1 MLKRTETFK
10 QHSDWKLRFRSFLAA
25 LCVISFLI
33 TPIFLTGCK
42 SGSGGGDAGASG
54 WGGSSGTSGDVAI
67 GLTDAPGDFV
77 TYTVDVVSLTLTK
90 QNGAVVNALPLE
102 TRVDFSRY
110 TDMTEFLTVATV
122 PSGLYTKAV
131 MTLDYRDADIQVED
145 QNGNVVPVEN
155 IIDEDGREIRILR
168 LSVQLEGIN
177 KLLIVPGIPAH
188 LTLDFDLK
196 ASNQVEFDS
205 YGNPTATVKPVLLAD
220 VNPLAP
226 KIHRL
231 RGPLKDVNVADGTF
245 DVIIRPFIHI
255 LSGGDR
261 RFGLLNVVTD
271 DRTCFEINGEM
282 YQGTHGLQT
291 LDSLQILTA
300 IIVIGDL
307 KGHPL
312 KFEARHVYA
321 GSSVPGGDMD
331 VVTGNVTSRRDNL
344 LTVKGATLIRAQGSV
359 IFNDEVV
366 IQLGLN
372 TTVRRQLSLNE
383 FSTDDIS
390 VGQRVMVFGELNA
403 DETRLDASEGYAGL
417 LLTTLRGEVV
427 DNDRTLRLDLEAID
441 GRGIRQFDFSGT
453 GMYAADDADPADY
466 EVNNA
471 AINISNMAPGTPIK
485 VRGFVTP
492 FGHAPEVADFDAQTI
507 IDVADVTAVMVVGW
521 FPASRGAVENLSPD
535 SFTLNLQGTGWFHH
549 LCRAG
554 VATDLDDLSNPP
566 LIEANGSGQGLY
578 FIVADG
584 SSQLLFT
591 FEDFVD
597 ELSEHLNQN
606 AAVRHIVAVGKFDD
620 AVSALTVDRVTVN
633 LK

>member
-1 MLKRTETFK
+1 MLKRTETCK
-10 QHSDWKLRFRSFLAA
+10 QQFYWKPLFRTFLAA
-25 LCVISFLI
+25 LCVISFI
-33 TPIFLTGCK
+33 AAPFFLTGCN
-42 SGSGGGDAGASG
+42 SGSGAEGSGASG
-54 WGGSSGTSGDVAI
+54 WEGSGTSGDLVI

-102 TRVDFSRY
+102 TRVDFSHY
-110 TDMTEFLTVATV
+110 ADMTEFLTVATV
-122 PSGLYTKAV
+122 PSGFYTEAV
-131 MTLDYRDADIQVED
+131 ITLDYRDADIWVED
-145 QNGNVVPVEN
+145 QNGKAVPVEN
-155 IIDEDGREIRILR
+155 IVDENGDEIKTLR
-168 LSVQLEGIN
+168 LSVHLEGIN
-177 KLLIVPGIPAH
+177 QLLIVPGIPAH
-188 LTLDFDLK
+188 LTLDFDLR
-196 ASNQVEFDS
+196 ASNQVEFNN

-220 VNPLAP
+220 VNPRTP

-245 DVIIRPFIHI
+245 GVIIRPFIHI

-282 YQGTHGLQT
+282 YQGTQGLQA

-331 VVTGNVTSRRDNL
+331 VVTGNVTSRQGNL
-344 LTVKGATLIRAQGSV
+344 LTIKGATLIRAQGSV

-383 FSTDDIS
+383 FSIGDIS
-390 VGQRVMVFGELNA
+390 VGQRVMVFGQLNA
-403 DETRLDASEGYAGL
+403 EETRLDASEGYAGL
-417 LLTTLRGEVV
+417 LLTSLRGEVA
-427 DNDRTLRLDLEAID
+427 DNDSTLRVDLEAID
-441 GRGIRQFDFSGT
+441 GRGIGQFDFSGT
-453 GMYAADDADPADY
+453 GMNAADDTDPADY
-466 EVNNA
+466 EVNSG
-471 AINISNMAPGTPIK
+471 AINISNIRPGTPIK
-485 VRGFVTP
+485 VRGFVTA
-492 FGHAPEVADFDAQTI
+492 FGHGPEVADFDAHTI

-521 FPASRGAVENLSPD
+521 FSASRGAVENLSPD

-554 VATDLDDLSNPP
+554 MATDLDDLLNPP
-566 LIEANGSGQGLY
+566 LIKPDESGQGLY
-578 FIVADG
+578 FIVAEG

-597 ELSEHLNQN
+597 ELSEHLNEN
-606 AAVRHIVAVGKFDD
+606 AAVRHIVTVGKFDD
-620 AVSALTVDRVTVN
+620 TVSAMTVNRVTVS
-633 LK
+633 LR

>member
-10 QHSDWKLRFRSFLAA
+10 QLFYWKPLFRNFLAA
-25 LCVISFLI
+25 LCVISLLI
-33 TPIFLTGCK
+33 APIILNGCN
-42 SGSGGGDAGASG
+42 SGSGSEGTGTSG
-54 WGGSSGTSGDVAI
+54 WGGSGTSGDLVI

-131 MTLDYRDADIQVED
+131 MTLDYRDADIWVEG
-145 QNGNVVPVEN
+145 QNGDAVPVEN
-155 IIDEDGREIRILR
+155 IIDEDGREIKTLR
-168 LSVQLEGIN
+168 LSVHLEGIN
-177 KLLIVPGIPAH
+177 TLLIVPGIPAH
-188 LTLDFDLK
+188 LTLDFDLR
-196 ASNQVEFDS
+196 ASNQVEFDNND
-205 YGNPTATVKPVLLAD
+205 NPTVTVKPVLLAD
-220 VNPLAP
+220 VNPRVP
-226 KIHRL
+226 EIHRL

-245 DVIIRPFIHI
+245 DVIVRPFIHI
-255 LSGGDR
+255 ISGGDQ

-282 YQGTHGLQT
+282 YQGTQGLQA
-291 LDSLQILTA
+291 LDSLQILAA

-331 VVTGNVTSRRDNL
+331 VVTGNVTSRQANL
-344 LTVKGATLIRAQGSV
+344 LTVNGATLIRAQGSV

-383 FSTDDIS
+383 FRISDIS

-403 DETRLDASEGYAGL
+403 GETRLDASEGYAGL
-417 LLTTLRGEVV
+417 LLTTLRGEVA
-427 DNDRTLRLDLEAID
+427 DNDSTLQVDLAAID
-441 GRGIRQFDFSGT
+441 GRGIGQFDFSGT
-453 GMYAADDADPADY
+453 GMDAANDADPADY
-466 EVNNA
+466 EVNNGF
-471 AINISNMAPGTPIK
+471 INISNMVPGTPVK
-485 VRGFVTP
+485 VRGFVTA
-492 FGHAPEVADFDAQTI
+492 FGHAPEVADFDAHTI
-507 IDVADVTAVMVVGW
+507 INVADVTAVMVVGW
-521 FPASRGAVENLSPD
+521 FPASRGAAENLSPD
-535 SFTLNLQGTGWFHH
+535 SFRLNLQGTGWFHH

-554 VATDLDDLSNPP
+554 VGTDLHDLPNPP
-566 LIEANGSGQGLY
+566 LIEANESGQGLY
-578 FIVADG
+578 FIVAEG

-597 ELSEHLNQN
+597 ELSEHLNEN

-620 AVSALTVDRVTVN
+620 AVSAMTVNRVTVS

>member
-1 MLKRTETFK
+1 MLKRTETGK
-10 QHSDWKLRFRSFLAA
+10 QQFYWKPLFRTFLAA
-25 LCVISFLI
+25 LCVISFI
-33 TPIFLTGCK
+33 TAPFFLTGCN
-42 SGSGGGDAGASG
+42 SGSGGEGSGAFG
-54 WGGSSGTSGDVAI
+54 WEGFGTSGDLVI

-131 MTLDYRDADIQVED
+131 ITLDYRDADIQVED
-145 QNGNVVPVEN
+145 QNGDVVPVEN
-155 IIDEDGREIRILR
+155 IMDEDGREIKTLR
-168 LSVQLEGIN
+168 LSVHLEGIN

-188 LTLDFDLK
+188 LTLDFDLR
-196 ASNQVEFDS
+196 ASNQVEFDN
-205 YGNPTATVKPVLLAD
+205 YGNPTTTVRPVLLAD

-231 RGPLKDVNVADGTF
+231 RGPLKDVNVTDGTF

-282 YQGTHGLQT
+282 YQGTQGLQT

-331 VVTGNVTSRRDNL
+331 VVTGNVTSRQGNL
-344 LTVKGATLIRAQGSV
+344 LTIKGATLIRAQGSV

-383 FSTDDIS
+383 FSISDIS
-390 VGQRVMVFGELNA
+390 VGQRVMVFGQLNA

-417 LLTTLRGEVV
+417 LLTTLRGEVT
-427 DNDRTLRLDLEAID
+427 DNHSTLRVDLEAID
-441 GRGIRQFDFSGT
+441 GRGIGQFDFSGT
-453 GMYAADDADPADY
+453 GLPAEDEADPAGY
-466 EVNNA
+466 EVNNG
-471 AINISNMAPGTPIK
+471 AINISNMVPGTPIK
-485 VRGFVTP
+485 VRGFVTA
-492 FGHAPEVADFDAQTI
+492 FGHAPEVADFDADTI
-507 IDVADVTAVMVVGW
+507 INVADVTAVMVVDW
-521 FPASRGAVENLSPD
+521 FPASRAAVEYLSPD

-554 VATDLDDLSNPP
+554 VGTDLDDLSNPP
-566 LIEANGSGQGLY
+566 LIKASESGQGLY
-578 FIVADG
+578 FIVAEG

-597 ELSEHLNQN
+597 ELSEHLNEN
-606 AAVRHIVAVGKFDD
+606 AAVRHLVAVGKFDD
-620 AVSALTVDRVTVN
+620 TVSAMTVNHVTVS
-633 LK
+633 LR